1 MIVARILL
9 TNESLKQ
16 LILQDNDLGEE
27 SGDKIGTSLIQNK
40 SLQKLKI
47 AENKIRN
54 KGAKSIL
61 ENAEKLHSLDL
72 SK

>member
-1 MIVARILL
+1 LIVARILL

-16 LILQDNDLGEE
+16 LVLQDNELGEE

-40 SLQKLKI
+40 ALQKLKI

-61 ENAEKLHSLDL
+61 DNADKLLSLDL

>member
-1 MIVARILL
+1 MLL

-16 LILQDNDLGEE
+16 LILQDNELGETAGE
-27 SGDKIGTSLIQNK
+27 KIGSSLIQNK
-40 SLQKLKI
+40 TLKKLKI
-47 AENKIRN
+47 AENKIKN

-61 ENAEKLHSLDL
+61 ENAEKLLSLDL

>member
-16 LILQDNDLGEE
+16 LVLQDNELGEE

-40 SLQKLKI
+40 ALQKLKI

-61 ENAEKLHSLDL
+61 DNADKLLSLDL